1 MDDCHFLMNQ
11 RPLSENNIFPYVYI
25 YIYIYIYIY
34 VHIIF
39 LPTQFDIEVLYSG
52 KNFCNM

>member
-11 RPLSENNIFPYVYI
+11 RPLSENNIFPYV
-25 YIYIYIYIY
+25 YIYIY

>member
-1 MDDCHFLMNQ
+1 MDNCHFLMNQ

-25 YIYIYIYIY
+25 YIYIYIYL
-34 VHIIF
+34 HIIF
-39 LPTQFDIEVLYSG
+39 LPTQFDIEILYSG